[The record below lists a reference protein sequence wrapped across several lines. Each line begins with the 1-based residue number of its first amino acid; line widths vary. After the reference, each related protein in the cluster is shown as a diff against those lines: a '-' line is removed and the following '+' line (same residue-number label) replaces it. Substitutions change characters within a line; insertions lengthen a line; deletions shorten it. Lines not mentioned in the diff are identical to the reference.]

1 MDGKVVA
8 KVAIPKERKI
18 DWDYDEEA
26 DVLYISFGK
35 PRPAVG
41 IDIGKGIIMRY
52 DEKKKEITGMTVVG
66 LRGALLDSLKK

>member
-1 MDGKVVA
+1 MDA
-8 KVAIPKERKI
+8 KVAIPTERII

-41 IDIGKGIIMRY
+41 IDNREWNY
-52 DEKKKEITGMTVVG
+52 SAV
-66 LRGALLDSLKK
+66 R

>member
-1 MDGKVVA
+1 MDT
-8 KVAIPKERKI
+8 KVAIPTEKAI

-41 IDIGKGIIMRY
+41 IDIGKGIIPRY
-52 DEKKKEITGMTVVG
+52 DEKEKEITGMTVVG
-66 LRGALLDSLKK
+66 LRSALFDSLKK